1 MTIRLYLIRGTLFWF
16 SFTGSTKLDTTSPLP
31 GTMMHIYAG
40 DAVNHVPA
48 EKVKI
53 GDPLTLKVAL
63 DQQEVYGMTVAD
75 CTVRDGLG
83 WSEQLLYNDQ
93 GYFSYLRFKKEWQSC
108 NCCDF
113 KGAPWTM
120 RSCLLLNMTSTRL
133 PQWSNSRHTNFLTP
147 RPSITSAMC
156 DCVCVMVVAKR

>member
-1 MTIRLYLIRGTLFWF
+1 MGNQKAILARVCRPPPPHFFGLSSFSFLLLCTNIFCFTFCSSPVYYSYSWEFLLIFFF

-48 EKVKI
+48 ENVKI

-93 GYFSYLRFKKEWQSC
+93 GY
-108 NCCDF
+108 
-113 KGAPWTM
+113 
-120 RSCLLLNMTSTRL
+120 
-133 PQWSNSRHTNFLTP
+133 
-147 RPSITSAMC
+147 
-156 DCVCVMVVAKR
+156 VALAF